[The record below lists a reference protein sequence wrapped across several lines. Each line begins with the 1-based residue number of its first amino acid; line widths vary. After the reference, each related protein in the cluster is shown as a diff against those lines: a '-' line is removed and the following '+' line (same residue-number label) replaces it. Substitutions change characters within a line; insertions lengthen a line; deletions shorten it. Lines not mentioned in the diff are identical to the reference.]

1 MGVMELV
8 TGGGLLPAGLVAAIV
23 FGAMLWELRVSHAN
37 EHEYRRRGAVGVPDP
52 VYGLM
57 RVAYPGAF
65 LLMALEGLW
74 RSPLAGWT
82 VPAGAVLFVAA
93 KLLKVWAIRALGHR
107 WTYKVL
113 VLPGEPL
120 VTAGPYAFVRHPNYL
135 AVLGELVGMALMMH
149 ARVAGPLAT
158 VGFAAL
164 MWRRVVAEEAALG
177 LAPGP
182 HGARRA
188 RGADGPTS

>member
-1 MGVMELV
+1 M
-8 TGGGLLPAGLVAAIV
+8 TGGGLLPVGLVSVIV
-23 FGAMLWELRVSHAN
+23 FGAMLWELRVSRAN
-37 EHEYRRRGAVGVPDP
+37 EHEYRRRGAVDGPDP
-52 VYGLM
+52 VYRLM

-65 LLMALEGLW
+65 LLMAIEGVW
-74 RSPLAGWT
+74 RSPLAGWPL
-82 VPAGAVLFVAA
+82 PAGAVLFVVA

-113 VLPGEPL
+113 VLPREPL
-120 VTAGPYAFVRHPNYL
+120 VTAGPYAFVRHPNYV
-135 AVLGELVGMALMMH
+135 AVLGELVGMALMMQ

-177 LAPGP
+177 IAAGR
-182 HGARRA
+182 HGVRRSRDA
-188 RGADGPTS
+188 ADPTS